1 MALKIE
7 DDKLDTIKDKL
18 LPEVWKKYNPCVP
31 PEGWKA
37 SESLTVRMKWVH
49 WS

>member
-18 LPEVWKKYNPCVP
+18 LPEVWKKYIPV
-31 PEGWKA
+31 
-37 SESLTVRMKWVH
+37 SLQKDGRQVRV
-49 WS
+49 SL